1 MKVKKNP
8 KTQLLNKGDVFK
20 NLKMIAEANTI
31 GPRHSSVDESVL
43 VILKGKA
50 VLKINDQE
58 ITLNVGDTRIIP
70 SGIEHYLEII
80 EDTEAIH
87 IMPVGNKIKMIA
99 EERSE

>member
-8 KTQLLNKGDVFK
+8 KTQLLNEGKVFK

-31 GPRHSSVDESVL
+31 GPKHLSVDESVL

-50 VLKINDQE
+50 VLKINDKDYSLE
-58 ITLNVGDTRIIP
+58 VGDTKIIP
-70 SGIEHYLEII
+70 GGVEHYLEVI

-87 IMPVGNKIKMIA
+87 IMPVGNKIKILGD
-99 EERSE
+99 

>member
-8 KTQLLNKGDVFK
+8 KTQLLSKAKVFK

-31 GPRHSSVDESVL
+31 GPKHLSIEESVL

-50 VLKINDQE
+50 VLKIKDKE
-58 ITLNVGDTRIIP
+58 YALKAGETKIIP
-70 SGIEHYLEII
+70 GGIEHYLEII

-87 IMPVGNKIKMIA
+87 IMPVDNKIKMLT
-99 EERSE
+99 E